1 MPKNYAVWFLI
12 MLAVLLTVTILVT
25 QRTNKRRAN
34 AFSWCDEM
42 GKDSLG
48 GVLIESA
55 DGRFICIQDAIE
67 YDEGDK

>member
-1 MPKNYAVWFLI
+1 MQKNYAVWFLVI
-12 MLAVLLTVTILVT
+12 LFVILTVTILVN

-34 AFSWCDEM
+34 AFSWCDAM

-48 GVLIESA
+48 GILVESA

-67 YDEGDK
+67 YDEGE